1 MVKSAP
7 AIKKG
12 ERVKLRLEK
21 GGLAI
26 EIEVEAL
33 VNGQIGDRIR
43 FRNIESGQELQAEV
57 VEIGQ
62 AAIRD

>member
-21 GGLAI
+21 GGLEI

-43 FRNIESGQELQAEV
+43 FRNVESGQELQAEV
-57 VEIGQ
+57 VAIGQ
-62 AAIRD
+62 AVIRD